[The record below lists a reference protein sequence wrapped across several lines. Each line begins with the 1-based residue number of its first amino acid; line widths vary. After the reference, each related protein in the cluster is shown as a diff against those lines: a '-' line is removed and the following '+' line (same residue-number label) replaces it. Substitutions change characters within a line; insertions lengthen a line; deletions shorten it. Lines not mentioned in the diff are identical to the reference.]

1 MIHSYKEHLATAAVK
16 WRKGNDLGKIVAKGK
31 PETLESKQQKGV
43 YETMQSLVTPL
54 MHLRTLRI
62 LLSIRTKTD

>member
-1 MIHSYKEHLATAAVK
+1 MVHSYKEHLATAAVK
-16 WRKGNDLGKIVAKGK
+16 WRKENDLGKIVAKEK

-54 MHLRTLRI
+54 TEN
-62 LLSIRTKTD
+62 S

>member
-1 MIHSYKEHLATAAVK
+1 MVHSYKEHLATVAVK

-31 PETLESKQQKGV
+31 HETLESKQQKGV
-43 YETMQSLVTPL
+43 YETILSPVTPL

-62 LLSIRTKTD
+62 LLSLRRKTD